1 MTESGP
7 PIAGALDRLLDLAV
21 VPGFSSIG
29 YEVRRRAFGWKPPEV
44 SGRTVMVTGAN
55 AGLGRATS
63 LMLAE
68 GGARVVMVCRDREK
82 GEEARKAVASVASL
96 EP

>member
-1 MTESGP
+1 
-7 PIAGALDRLLDLAV
+7 
-21 VPGFSSIG
+21 
-29 YEVRRRAFGWKPPEV
+29 
-44 SGRTVMVTGAN
+44 MVTGAN

-96 EP
+96 EPPRGWPRRARRSCLPRPRGS